1 MSDSRNLFYDP
12 RAENRLIE
20 YRGNFLEQMSKIDY
34 AVGSVLNEALGI
46 IAVYPEDVDRLLNDV
61 PAIIY
66 IDFRTM
72 FVLGDIAPD
81 YVDNINSVKIN
92 PYLDLNG
99 SGVTVGIVDSGIDY
113 LNSEFINEDDT
124 SRILTIWDQ
133 TIENN
138 SDDPNKPYIGTV
150 YTNEQ
155 INAAIQ
161 AKINNNNP
169 YDIVPSRDERGHGTK
184 VAGIIGAKGNGI
196 GFKGVADRCDFII
209 VKLFESS
216 NFKEKLEGDQ
226 IGDVAVYNNSEV
238 VAGLEFLK
246 QQFFKLNNKAMVIY
260 MGVGGTN
267 GAHDGGNLISRYVSS
282 LGRNR
287 GMCLV
292 TGVGNEGDAQG
303 HAVGFLK
310 YKGDKSIQELK
321 VPREV
326 KMLTV
331 DIWIQKPNKASVNI
345 ISPTDESSSIIVSK
359 LNKSETSKFV
369 FTETEYSVF
378 FRTPDHFTGHDLVQI
393 VFKNIKPGIWKIM
406 LVGEYVINGR
416 YDIWLPPHSVIPE
429 GLVFLTPT
437 SDNTITLPSTS
448 TNVISVGYLGENN
461 VIVSSSGRGFTTN
474 VNSVRM
480 AVTPIIA
487 TIGKNIITTD
497 LNGANTTMSGSSAA
511 AAVVAGGCAL
521 LLQWGIVKGNDPTM
535 YSKKIISYL
544 EYGAARNPLYKY
556 PNKET
561 GYGEFNLL
569 GVFNVIGRLFKSSQL
584 NRQHRGIRNIG
595 MQVNE
600 FGDYEYYVD
609 NLFIRVPR
617 NCIEEFVWKEM

>member
-1 MSDSRNLFYDP
+1 MADSNNLFYDP
-12 RAENRLIE
+12 RAQNHLIE
-20 YRGNFLEQMSKIDY
+20 YRGNFLEQMSKVDY
-34 AVGSVLNEALGI
+34 AVGSILNEALGI
-46 IAVYPEDVDRLLNDV
+46 IAVYPENINRLLNDV

-66 IDFRTM
+66 IDFRAM
-72 FVLGDIAPD
+72 FVLEDIAPD
-81 YVDNINSVKIN
+81 YVDKINSIKIN
-92 PYLDLNG
+92 PYLGLNG

-113 LNSEFINEDDT
+113 LNNEFINEDDT
-124 SRILTIWDQ
+124 SRILAIWDQ
-133 TIENN
+133 SIENT
-138 SDDPNKPYIGTV
+138 SDDPDKPYIGTV

-161 AKINNNNP
+161 AKLNNNNP

-184 VAGIIGAKGNGI
+184 VAGIIGAKGNGT
-196 GFKGVADRCDFII
+196 GFKGVADRCNFII

-216 NFKEKLEGDQ
+216 NFKKRLEGNQ
-226 IGDVAVYNNSEV
+226 IGDVAVYNNSEI

-246 QQFFKLNNKAMVIY
+246 QQFFKLTNKAMVIY
-260 MGVGGTN
+260 MGIGGTN
-267 GAHDGGNLISRYVSS
+267 GSHDGANLISRYVSS
-282 LGRNR
+282 LGMNR

-310 YKGDKSIQELK
+310 YKGDKSVQELK

-369 FTETEYSVF
+369 FTETEYTVS

-393 VFKNIKPGIWKIM
+393 VFKDIKPGIWKIM

-437 SDNTITLPSTS
+437 SDSTITLPSTS
-448 TNVISVGYLGENN
+448 TNVISVGHLGENN

-474 VNSVRM
+474 GNSVRM
-480 AVTPIIA
+480 AITPMIA
-487 TIGKNIITTD
+487 TIGENIITTD
-497 LNGANTTMSGSSAA
+497 VNEVNTTMTGSSAA
-511 AAVVAGGCAL
+511 AAIVAGGCAL

-535 YSKKIISYL
+535 YSKKVISYL
-544 EYGAARNPLYKY
+544 EYSAVRNPLYKY

-569 GVFNVIGRLFKSSQL
+569 GVFNVIGRLFKNAQL
-584 NRQHRGIRNIG
+584 NRHHRSIGIE
-595 MQVNE
+595 VNE

-609 NLFIRVPR
+609 NLFIRVPK
-617 NCIEEFVWKEM
+617 NCIGEFVCKEM